1 MYPTT
6 YLVGCVIQKRYKH
19 LYIFATKKLL
29 FFSFSGSQDYS
40 TITIQFPK
48 DAVPIQVP
56 NFGQG
61 EMATFFQEF
70 NEAEPS
76 FNQRRKSLT
85 FYDTKFDL
93 SSLARNTN
101 ASVTQVV
108 TVKADTVYMS
118 QPLDITYSLIIRAR
132 VISIGNI
139 GSVLNIL

>member
-1 MYPTT
+1 
-6 YLVGCVIQKRYKH
+6 
-19 LYIFATKKLL
+19 
-29 FFSFSGSQDYS
+29 
-40 TITIQFPK
+40 
-48 DAVPIQVP
+48 
-56 NFGQG
+56 
-61 EMATFFQEF
+61 MATFFQEF
-70 NEAEPS
+70 NEAEPT

-118 QPLDITYSLIIRAR
+118 EPLDITYSLIIRAR

>member
-1 MYPTT
+1 M
-6 YLVGCVIQKRYKH
+6 
-19 LYIFATKKLL
+19 
-29 FFSFSGSQDYS
+29 FFHSSGSQDYS

-108 TVKADTVYMS
+108 TVKADTVFMS
-118 QPLDITYSLIIRAR
+118 EPLDITYSLIIRAR

-139 GSVLNIL
+139 GSVLKNL